1 MIIGLYARLIA
12 EQELAEALYLLA
24 GLFPIISVYTIL
36 ALIKIE
42 IIK

>member
-24 GLFPIISVYTIL
+24 GLFP
-36 ALIKIE
+36 ARD
-42 IIK
+42 